1 MVGPEQEYFLV
12 DSNLAALRPDIL
24 LAGRTLIGAP
34 SPKGREMEDHY
45 FGAIPSRVMSFMQ
58 DVENE
63 LVALGIPPR
72 HATMRWRRGSSEIAP
87 VYEADA
93 NNACDHNMLTMN
105 IMRHLAPR
113 HGFVCLLH
121 EKALCRRERQRQAQ

>member
-1 MVGPEQEYFLV
+1 MCAQWLALNRNIFLV

-34 SPKGREMEDHY
+34 SPKGQEMEDHY

-63 LVALGIPPR
+63 LVALGIPAKTR
-72 HATMRWRRGSSEIAP
+72 HNEVAPGQFEIAP
-87 VYEADA
+87 VYEDA

-113 HGFVCLLH
+113 HGFV
-121 EKALCRRERQRQAQ
+121 